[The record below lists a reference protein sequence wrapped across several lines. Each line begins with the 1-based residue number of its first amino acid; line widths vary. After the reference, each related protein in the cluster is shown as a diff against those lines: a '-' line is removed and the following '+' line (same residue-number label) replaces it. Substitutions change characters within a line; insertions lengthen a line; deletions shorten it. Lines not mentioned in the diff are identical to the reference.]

1 MPSRIYLPNYVMKV
15 RFAPS
20 PMQRAIVAMPA
31 AGKEGTFR
39 TDVLTIDTTKN
50 LTKIEMKNFLE
61 ATYGFH
67 IAEVRSL
74 NRMGRRRNDRTMMP
88 RAGKDIKRF
97 YVRLTSMVDV
107 PNVPKRSL
115 LDAL

>member
-1 MPSRIYLPNYVMKV
+1 
-15 RFAPS
+15 
-20 PMQRAIVAMPA
+20 MQRANVVMPTV
-31 AGKEGTFR
+31 GKEGTFR

-61 ATYGFH
+61 AAYGFH

-74 NRMGRRRNDRTMMP
+74 NRMGRRRNLKSTMP
-88 RAGKDIKRF
+88 SAGKDMKRF
-97 YVRLTSMVDV
+97 YVRLTTEVDI